1 MSGRLADGHRIHDTR
16 AQMAS
21 RKADKEAA
29 RQRRLEQEA
38 AAQAA
43 TQRKQRLTIAGSL
56 LIVVIAVAVVLVV
69 VLGGSSSNSGNA
81 GNASHPASK
90 QAKTVAGSI
99 DTLLKGIPQ
108 HGTTLGNPK
117 APVTFTEYGDLQCP
131 ICAEFSEGAE
141 KQLIANEV
149 RSGKVKLVYKSFET
163 ATANSPTSSEWTAQQ
178 SAAYA
183 AGAQGKAWNYILLF
197 YKDQGTEDT
206 SYVNTA
212 FLTGLAKQ
220 VPGLNYSK
228 WNTDRLNPTYG
239 NLVAAQNKAAA
250 SLDFQGQAGTPALIA
265 TGPKSQTRPI
275 SGNYPYS
282 TVQQMIKSVS

>member
-1 MSGRLADGHRIHDTR
+1 
-16 AQMAS
+16 MAS

-38 AAQAA
+38 AAKAA

-69 VLGGSSSNSGNA
+69 VLGGSSSSGDSANA
-81 GNASHPASK
+81 THVHSQKAKSAAASVDS
-90 QAKTVAGSI
+90 
-99 DTLLKGIPQ
+99 LLKGIPQ
-108 HGTTLGNPK
+108 HGTTLGDPK

-131 ICAEFSEGAE
+131 ICKDFSEGAE

-149 RSGKVKLVYKSFET
+149 KSGKVKLVYKSFET
-163 ATANSPTSSEWTAQQ
+163 ATANGPNADQWNNQQ

-197 YKDQGTEDT
+197 YKDQGTEGT
-206 SYVNTA
+206 SYVNPA
-212 FLTGLAKQ
+212 YLTGLAKQ
-220 VPGLNYSK
+220 VTGLNYQK
-228 WNTDRLNPTYG
+228 WNSQRFNPAYA
-239 NLVAAQNKAAA
+239 NQVAAENKTAA

-265 TGPKSQTRPI
+265 TGPKSQTRPV

-282 TVQQMIKSVS
+282 SVQQMIKSVS

>member
-1 MSGRLADGHRIHDTR
+1 
-16 AQMAS
+16 MAS

-38 AAQAA
+38 AASAA
-43 TQRKQRLTIAGSL
+43 AQRKPGLTIAGGL

-69 VLGGSSSNSGNA
+69 VLGGSSGSGNSQL
-81 GNASHPASK
+81 ASSPTS
-90 QAKTVAGSI
+90 AKAKSVAGQV

-131 ICAEFSEGAE
+131 ICKEFSAGAE
-141 KQLIANEV
+141 SQLIANEV
-149 RSGKVKLVYKSFET
+149 KSGKVKLVYKSFET
-163 ATANSPTSSEWTAQQ
+163 ATDNGPDASQWSNQQ

-197 YKDQGTEDT
+197 YKDQGQEGT
-206 SYVNTA
+206 SYVNPA
-212 FLTGLAKQ
+212 YLTGLAKQ
-220 VPGLNYSK
+220 VPGLNYQK
-228 WNTDRLNPTYG
+228 WNTDRFNPAYASQ
-239 NLVAAQNKAAA
+239 VASENKTA
-250 SLDFQGQAGTPALIA
+250 STLSFQGQAGTPALIA
-265 TGPKSQTRPI
+265 TGPKSQTKPI

>member
-1 MSGRLADGHRIHDTR
+1 
-16 AQMAS
+16 MAS

>member
-1 MSGRLADGHRIHDTR
+1 
-16 AQMAS
+16 MAS

-38 AAQAA
+38 AAKAA

-69 VLGGSSSNSGNA
+69 VLGGSSSSGNSKL
-81 GNASHPASK
+81 ASQPTSAK
-90 QAKTVAGSI
+90 AKTVAAQV
-99 DTLLKGIPQ
+99 DAMLKGIPQ

-117 APVTFTEYGDLQCP
+117 APITFTEYGDLQCP
-131 ICAEFSEGAE
+131 ICAEFSDGAE

-149 RSGKVKLVYKSFET
+149 KSGKVKLVYKSFET
-163 ATANSPTSSEWTAQQ
+163 ATANGPDSDQWSNQQ

-197 YKDQGTEDT
+197 YRDQGTEGT
-206 SYVNTA
+206 NYVNTA

-220 VPGLNYSK
+220 IPGLNYQK
-228 WNTDRLNPTYG
+228 WSSARLDPTYG
-239 NLVAAQNKAAA
+239 NLVANENKTAA
-250 SLDFQGQAGTPALIA
+250 SLSFQGQAGTPALIA
-265 TGPKSQTRPI
+265 TGPKSQTKPI

-282 TVQQMIKSVS
+282 YVQSMIKSVS

>member
-1 MSGRLADGHRIHDTR
+1 
-16 AQMAS
+16 MAS

-38 AAQAA
+38 AAKAA
-43 TQRKQRLTIAGSL
+43 SQRKQRLTIAGSL
-56 LIVVIAVAVVLVV
+56 LIGVIAVAVVLVI
-69 VLGGSSSNSGNA
+69 VLGGSSGSGDSKL
-81 GNASHPASK
+81 ASQPTSAK
-90 QAKTVAGSI
+90 AKTVANQVDS
-99 DTLLKGIPQ
+99 LLKGIPQ

-131 ICAEFSEGAE
+131 VCKDFSEGAE

-149 RSGKVKLVYKSFET
+149 KSGKVKLVYKSFET
-163 ATANSPTSSEWTAQQ
+163 ATANGPDANQWSTQQ

-197 YKDQGTEDT
+197 YRDQGTEGT
-206 SYVNTA
+206 SYVTPA
-212 FLTGLAKQ
+212 YLTGLAKQ
-220 VPGLNYSK
+220 VPGLNYKK
-228 WNTDRLNPTYG
+228 WNGDRFNPTYA
-239 NLVAAQNKAAA
+239 NQVAQENKTAA

-265 TGPKSQTRPI
+265 TGPKSQTRPV

-282 TVQQMIKSVS
+282 SVQQMIQSVS

>member
-1 MSGRLADGHRIHDTR
+1 
-16 AQMAS
+16 MAS

-38 AAQAA
+38 AAKAA

-69 VLGGSSSNSGNA
+69 VLGGSSSSGNSKL
-81 GNASHPASK
+81 ASDPASPK
-90 QAKTVAGSI
+90 AKTVAGQV

-131 ICAEFSEGAE
+131 ICKEFSESAE

-149 RSGKVKLVYKSFET
+149 RTGKVKLVYKSFET
-163 ATANSPTSSEWTAQQ
+163 ATANGPDANMWSAQQ

-197 YKDQGTEDT
+197 YRDQGTEDT
-206 SYVNTA
+206 NYVNTA
-212 FLTGLAKQ
+212 YLTGLAKQ
-220 VPGLNYSK
+220 IPGLNLSK
-228 WNTDRLNPTYG
+228 WNTDRFNPTYAS
-239 NLVAAQNKAAA
+239 LVASENKTA
-250 SLDFQGQAGTPALIA
+250 SSLSFQGSAGTPALIA
-265 TGPKSQTRPI
+265 TGPKSQTKPI

-282 TVQQMIKSVS
+282 YLQSMIKSVS

>member
-1 MSGRLADGHRIHDTR
+1 
-16 AQMAS
+16 MAS

-38 AAQAA
+38 AAKAA
-43 TQRKQRLTIAGSL
+43 NQRKQRLTIAGSI
-56 LIVVIAVAVVLVV
+56 LIAVIAVAVVLVI
-69 VLGGSSSNSGNA
+69 VLGGSSGSGNSA
-81 GNASHPASK
+81 NATHVNSPRAKSAAAS
-90 QAKTVAGSI
+90 V

-131 ICAEFSEGAE
+131 ICKEFSEGAE
-141 KQLIANEV
+141 EQLIRNEV
-149 RSGKVKLVYKSFET
+149 KTGKVKLVYKSFET
-163 ATANSPTSSEWTAQQ
+163 ATANGPNADQWTNQQ

-183 AGAQGKAWNYILLF
+183 AGQQGKAWNYILLF
-197 YKDQGTEDT
+197 YKDQGTEGT

-212 FLTGLAKQ
+212 FLTGIAKQ
-220 VPGLNYSK
+220 VPGLNYAK
-228 WNTDRLNPTYG
+228 WNSQRFNPTYG
-239 NLVAAQNKAAA
+239 NQVASENKAAA

-282 TVQQMIKSVS
+282 TVQQMIKSVQ

>member
-1 MSGRLADGHRIHDTR
+1 
-16 AQMAS
+16 MAS

-38 AAQAA
+38 ADKAA

-56 LIVVIAVAVVLVV
+56 LVVVIAVAVVLVV
-69 VLGGSSSNSGNA
+69 VLGGSSSNSGDSANA
-81 GNASHPASK
+81 TQIHTK
-90 QAKTVAGSI
+90 KAKSVADSV

-131 ICAEFSEGAE
+131 ICKDFSEGAE
-141 KQLIANEV
+141 EQLISNEV
-149 RSGKVKLVYKSFET
+149 KSGKVKLVYKSFET
-163 ATANSPTSSEWTAQQ
+163 ATANGPNADQWTNQQ

-183 AGAQGKAWNYILLF
+183 AGAQDKAWNYILLF
-197 YKDQGTEDT
+197 YRDQGTEGT
-206 SYVNTA
+206 SYVNPA
-212 FLTGLAKQ
+212 FLTGIAKQ

-228 WNTDRLNPTYG
+228 WNSQRFNPTYG
-239 NLVAAQNKAAA
+239 NLVASENKTAA

>member
-1 MSGRLADGHRIHDTR
+1 
-16 AQMAS
+16 MAS

-29 RQRRLEQEA
+29 RQRRLEQETAAKA
-38 AAQAA
+38 AA
-43 TQRKQRLTIAGSL
+43 QRKQRLTIAGGL
-56 LIVVIAVAVVLVV
+56 LVAVIAVAVVLVV
-69 VLGGSSSNSGNA
+69 VLGGSSGSGNSA
-81 GNASHPASK
+81 QATKPNSPEAKSASAS
-90 QAKTVAGSI
+90 VDS
-99 DTLLKGIPQ
+99 LLKGIPQ

-141 KQLIANEV
+141 KQLISNEV
-149 RSGKVKLVYKSFET
+149 KSGKVKLVYKSFET
-163 ATANSPTSSEWTAQQ
+163 ATANSPTADQWSAQQ

-197 YKDQGTEDT
+197 YKDQGTEGT

-220 VPGLNYSK
+220 VPGLDYQK
-228 WNTDRLNPTYG
+228 WNSARFNPAYATQ
-239 NLVAAQNKAAA
+239 VANENKTAA
-250 SLDFQGQAGTPALIA
+250 SLSFQGSAGTPALIA
-265 TGPKSQTRPI
+265 TGPKSQTKPV

-282 TVQQMIKSVS
+282 YVQSMIKSVS